1 MYFRWQIIR
10 YQWRLYHQK
19 IMKVGEI
26 MTTIEALKNLAVA
39 IGCASTTDEV
49 TGSTI
54 AEVIDFMAKN
64 YPSEG

>member
-1 MYFRWQIIR
+1 
-10 YQWRLYHQK
+10 
-19 IMKVGEI
+19 MKVGEI